1 MGGWLLD
8 SLLYGL
14 VLVPFA
20 IASVVLLVR
29 AFDDCYS
36 VEDEFGNTTDL
47 VCPDGAID
55 GGALAAGVVVAV
67 AGLLIVAILYL
78 RALAKTGQTWGR
90 RLVGVKVVNANTGEP
105 PGWGK
110 AIGRQLFEQII
121 SGSIFYLG
129 YLWMLWDKN
138 KQTWHDKVAGTI
150 VVKV

>member
-1 MGGWLLD
+1 MGGLLLD

-14 VLVPFA
+14 LLAPFA
-20 IASVVLLVR
+20 IACVALMVR

-36 VEDEFGNTTDL
+36 IEDEFGNTTEL
-47 VCPDGAID
+47 HCPEGAID
-55 GGALAAGVVVAV
+55 GGALTAGIIVGV
-67 AGLLIVAILYL
+67 AGLLVVAILYL

-90 RLVGVKVVNANTGEP
+90 RLAGVKVVNANTGEP

-110 AIGRQLFEQII
+110 AIGRSLFERII
-121 SGSIFYLG
+121 SGQLLFLG

-150 VVKV
+150 VIKV